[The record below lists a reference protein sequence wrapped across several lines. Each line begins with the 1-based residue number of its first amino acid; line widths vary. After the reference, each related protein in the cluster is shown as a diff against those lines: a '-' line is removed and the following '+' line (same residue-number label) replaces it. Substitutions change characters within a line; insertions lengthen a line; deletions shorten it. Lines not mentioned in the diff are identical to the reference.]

1 MSGEPSSNHRVTG
14 GEDAALDESQSHPG
28 HDKEKGGMS
37 CEEGSQQV
45 DDSRADERDGNDRLP
60 ANCFGESPT
69 RYLHYDVGI
78 PKGSQDDSLCRRT
91 PVEAVNL
98 FLRTDDTWSE
108 GRNCRRRIE
117 RRRN

>member
-1 MSGEPSSNHRVTG
+1 MSREPFSNHRVTG

-28 HDKEKGGMS
+28 HDEDKSGMPR
-37 CEEGSQQV
+37 EEGCQQV
-45 DDSRADERDGNDRLP
+45 DDSRPDERDGDDRLP
-60 ANCFGESPT
+60 ANCFGESST

-98 FLRTDDTWSE
+98 FLRTDDTRSG
-108 GRNCRRRIE
+108 GRN
-117 RRRN
+117 